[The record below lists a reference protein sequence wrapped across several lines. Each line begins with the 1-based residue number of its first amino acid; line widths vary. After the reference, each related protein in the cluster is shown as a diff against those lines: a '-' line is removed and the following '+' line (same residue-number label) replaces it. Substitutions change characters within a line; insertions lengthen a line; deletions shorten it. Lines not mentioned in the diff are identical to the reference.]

1 MLRRTVTYLLTYLLT
16 YYLLTL
22 FVIVLCYAG
31 DVAVGVVSSAVA
43 GDMASLAVAEA
54 ASLAGS

>member
-1 MLRRTVTYLLTYLLT
+1 MHMQMDSVIRAWNTDLCGG
-16 YYLLTL
+16 
-22 FVIVLCYAG
+22 IVLCY
-31 DVAVGVVSSAVA
+31 A